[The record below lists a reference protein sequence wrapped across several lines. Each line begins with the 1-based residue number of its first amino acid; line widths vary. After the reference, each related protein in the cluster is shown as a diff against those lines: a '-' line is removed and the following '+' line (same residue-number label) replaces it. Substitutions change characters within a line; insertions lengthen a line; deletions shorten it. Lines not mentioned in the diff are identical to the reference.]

1 MYKNLYEA
9 ASKMYRNEGPTSFYR
24 GNKALIS
31 LFFL

>member
-9 ASKMYRNEGPTSFYR
+9 TSKMYRNEGPTSFYR

-31 LFFL
+31 LFSL